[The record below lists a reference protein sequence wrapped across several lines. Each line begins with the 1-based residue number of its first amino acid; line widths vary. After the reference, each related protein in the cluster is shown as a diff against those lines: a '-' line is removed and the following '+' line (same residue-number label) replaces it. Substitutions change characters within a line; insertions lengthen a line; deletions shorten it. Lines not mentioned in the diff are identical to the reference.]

1 MNALLLFVT
10 LTSTIVLR
18 SGDRI
23 VVEGA
28 VRAENGVVLF
38 RADGLLYSMPASEVV
53 TIEGP
58 PETRTAAAPVKKL
71 AVPEEERK
79 RLIAELEKNH
89 GGTAPA
95 PSKTLAEPRPTP
107 PAPEERE
114 ASEEWTWRRRARD
127 HEESVLQAREN
138 LALLETRVDEL
149 RSKIR
154 TLVTLGFHPRQFTYD
169 SSQLERTLAQIP
181 GAELAV
187 TRAER
192 AQAQFREDAR
202 RLGVLPGW
210 LR

>member
-18 SGDRI
+18 SGDRL
-23 VVEGA
+23 VVEGR
-28 VRAENGVVLF
+28 VREENGVVLF

-53 TIEGP
+53 SIEGA
-58 PETRTAAAPVKKL
+58 PETRTAASPVKKL

-89 GGTAPA
+89 GGTPPP
-95 PSKTLAEPRPTP
+95 PSKILAEPRPTP
-107 PAPEERE
+107 PAPEEHE
-114 ASEEWTWRRRARD
+114 ASEEWTWRRRARE
-127 HEESVLQAREN
+127 HEESVLRAREN
-138 LALLETRVDEL
+138 LTLLETRVDEL
-149 RSKIR
+149 RSKIH

-202 RLGVLPGW
+202 RLGVMPGW